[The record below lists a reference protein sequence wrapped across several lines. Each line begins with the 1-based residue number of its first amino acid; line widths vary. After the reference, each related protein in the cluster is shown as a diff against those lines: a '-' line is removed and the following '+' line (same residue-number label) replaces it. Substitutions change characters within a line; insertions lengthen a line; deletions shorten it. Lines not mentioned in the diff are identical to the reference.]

1 MHLGNL
7 RPKKGAIKKKKR
19 IGRGIGSGH
28 GKTSTRGGKGQTARG
43 KVSPWFEG
51 GQMPL
56 QRRTPKRGFK
66 NPATREYQVVNV
78 GDLARAE
85 ASAITPAVLVA
96 KGLVKSVAR
105 PIKVLG
111 DGELAAALQVSA
123 QAFSKSARDKIEA
136 KGGTITWLDDAGNE
150 KSAPKAKR
158 AKPPRW
164 GTESRKKVKV
174 EKTAETAAAKGKG
187 KKGAKEGGKE
197 GKGGAKP
204 KAPAKAPSGKG
215 KN

>member
-19 IGRGIGSGH
+19 VGRGVGSGH

-43 KVSPWFEG
+43 GVHPWFEG

-66 NPATREYQVVNV
+66 NPASREYQVVNV

-85 ASAITPAVLVA
+85 ASAITPAVLAA
-96 KGLVKSVAR
+96 KGLVKSAAR

-111 DGELAAALQVSA
+111 DGELAAAIQVSA
-123 QAFSKSARDKIEA
+123 QAFSKSAREKIEA

-150 KSAPKAKR
+150 KAAPKAKR
-158 AKPPRW
+158 QKPPRW

-174 EKTAETAAAKGKG
+174 AKTPEEAKAA
-187 KKGAKEGGKE
+187 KKGAKEGGKDA
-197 GKGGAKP
+197 KGGGKP

>member
-1 MHLGNL
+1 V
-7 RPKKGAIKKKKR
+7 
-19 IGRGIGSGH
+19 GSGH
-28 GKTSTRGGKGQTARG
+28 GKTSTRGGKGQTARN

-66 NPATREYQVVNV
+66 NPASREYQVVNV
-78 GDLARAE
+78 GDLARADV
-85 ASAITPAVLVA
+85 SAITPAVLAA
-96 KGLVKSVAR
+96 KGLVKSAAR

-174 EKTAETAAAKGKG
+174 EKTAEEAKA

-204 KAPAKAPSGKG
+204 KAAGKAPSGKG
-215 KN
+215 KS